1 VSGWVLRTDGGAR
14 GNPGPAGAGFVLER
28 DSEVVVSGG
37 AYLGET
43 TNNVAEYEALI
54 WGLENALDQEVASLT
69 VYCDSELV
77 VRQMAGTYRVKDA
90 KLKPL
95 FARTSTLVSTL
106 GDVSI
111 EHVRREE
118 NTAADALA
126 NQAMDERADIGDARP
141 RGYDSGQQTLFE

>member
-28 DSEVVVSGG
+28 DAEVVVTGG
-37 AYLGET
+37 TYLGET

-54 WGLENALDQEVASLT
+54 WGLENALDQGVEKLT

-95 FARTSTLVSTL
+95 FDRASALVS
-106 GDVSI
+106 GVGAVSI

-126 NQAMDERADIGDARP
+126 NQAMDECGDLGDARP
-141 RGYDSGQQTLFE
+141 RGYDGAQQTLFE